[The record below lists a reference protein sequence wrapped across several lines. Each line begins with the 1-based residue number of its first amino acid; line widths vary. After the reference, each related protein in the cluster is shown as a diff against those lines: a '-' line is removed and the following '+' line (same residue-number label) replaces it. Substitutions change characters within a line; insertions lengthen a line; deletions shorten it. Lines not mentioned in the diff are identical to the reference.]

1 MEGKTMTIK
10 IIIADDH
17 RIIQDSLKPMI
28 ERQHDIEV
36 VALADTGRK
45 AVQLTQ
51 ELKPDLVIMDIS
63 MPDLNG
69 VEATIQIVSQ
79 CPEVKIIAL
88 SMNADRQYVKKM
100 LAAGV
105 SAYLTKDCSLD
116 ELIEAIR
123 IVVAGKK
130 YLSPEISSIVIEESL
145 AKSSTKGSSASS
157 ELTLREREVLQLLAE
172 GKSVNEI
179 ADMLSLS
186 IKTVHTHRTH
196 IMDKLNI
203 HSIAKLTKYAIT
215 IGLTSL
221 DS

>member
-1 MEGKTMTIK
+1 MSIK
-10 IIIADDH
+10 ILLADDH
-17 RIIQDSLKPMI
+17 RIIYDSLNPLLDK
-28 ERQHDIEV
+28 QTDIEV
-36 VALADTGRK
+36 VGVADNGRK
-45 AVQLTQ
+45 AVGLTR

-172 GKSVNEI
+172 GKSVNEVSI
-179 ADMLSLS
+179 MLCLS

-196 IMDKLNI
+196 IMDKLDL
-203 HSIAKLTKYAIT
+203 HSIAELTKYAIKE
-215 IGLTSL
+215 GLTPL
-221 DS
+221 D

>member
-172 GKSVNEI
+172 GKSVNEVSI
-179 ADMLSLS
+179 MLCLS

-196 IMDKLNI
+196 IMDKLDL
-203 HSIAKLTKYAIT
+203 HSIAELTKYAIKE
-215 IGLTSL
+215 GLTPL
-221 DS
+221 D

>member
-1 MEGKTMTIK
+1 MSIR

-17 RIIQDSLKPMI
+17 KIIHEGLKPI
-28 ERQHDIEV
+28 LDSKHDMEV
-36 VALADTGRK
+36 IALADTGKK
-45 AVQLTQ
+45 AVELTE

-88 SMNADRQYVKKM
+88 SMNASRQYIKKM
-100 LAAGV
+100 LEAGV

-130 YLSPEISSIVIEESL
+130 YLSPEISSIVIDESL
-145 AKSSTKGSSASS
+145 THSPTKVFSASS
-157 ELTLREREVLQLLAE
+157 DLTVREREVLQLLAE

-179 ADMLSLS
+179 SAMLSLS

-203 HSIAKLTKYAIT
+203 HSIAKLTKYAIMV
-215 IGLTSL
+215 GLSSL